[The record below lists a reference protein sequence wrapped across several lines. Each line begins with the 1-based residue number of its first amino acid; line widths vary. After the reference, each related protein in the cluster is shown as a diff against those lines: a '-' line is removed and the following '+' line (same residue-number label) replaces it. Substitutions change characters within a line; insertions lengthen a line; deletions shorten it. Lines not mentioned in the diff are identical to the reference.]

1 MISSL
6 YVELRL
12 LNNFGILDEENS
24 KKDEIV
30 EYRKEFV
37 KQMTVEKYLGF
48 FNRLEQCLFDE
59 AILNEDKIAII
70 ELIIGFIKKYDT
82 IERNVDKLPITIQNL
97 YYSSNEFL
105 FISLILEQLKLSMN
119 VDPNLINKVL
129 IKFLVFL
136 ENFQNEIFI
145 YNFYCKIEIL
155 YNEIMKQIYKVVNN
169 DFYQINLDLI
179 ELLKTKMTSLEKN
192 KGLI

>member
-59 AILNEDKIAII
+59 AILNEEKIAII